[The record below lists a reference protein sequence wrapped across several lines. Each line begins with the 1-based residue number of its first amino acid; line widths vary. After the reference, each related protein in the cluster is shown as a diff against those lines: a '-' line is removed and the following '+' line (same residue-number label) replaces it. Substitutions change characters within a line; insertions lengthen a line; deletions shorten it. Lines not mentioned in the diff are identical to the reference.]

1 MPVVAGAAGVRR
13 EEQAGRRMMQE
24 LRESWAAFKI
34 WIAGPAGEGRL
45 DRCLR
50 LAVTAVVL
58 LFPALCLLVS
68 RSDSYSLLILL
79 LVGVIAW
86 WRNGFRS
93 NFSRRDWMFV
103 AVFVGFFL
111 AGVLA
116 FELGHQT
123 DYGFRL
129 LGRYMRL
136 MLVLPI
142 LAAFKRYRPPAA
154 AVWAGLGLGSLV
166 LGVDAVWE
174 RVSIAGFL
182 QPDGDTNVAILFGDL
197 ATLTTFAFVA
207 GYVYVDAALPRLGR
221 RLVLICIL
229 AGLLAC
235 ILSGAR
241 GAWIALPV
249 LLVLF
254 ISCRH
259 FLHPR
264 TVLIGG
270 ISIVALF
277 GVLYLMPQ
285 THVRARLAS
294 GYEQL
299 RINLSDYG
307 AGADASSL
315 PACMQQQ
322 QLLEA
327 WAEMAKPQLAGQVE
341 IRVTDDYVP
350 AKRSAWSGCKGHGA
364 LLLTNLRSKL
374 TWVQLAHSAR
384 YGAKS
389 ADLHLLAAGRA
400 FISFGN
406 ARRLWFYTR
415 PRKFVKVEMHSRAD
429 TDGHFTITLMNH
441 SSLWLVPVETY
452 PGEFRYALADTSVG
466 QRLEM
471 WAVAGRLFETAPL
484 TGVGTGAYMAS
495 ARKLVDAGEAPP
507 ETAEYDHPHNEFFD
521 ALSSRG
527 LVGLVVLLL
536 LLGVPGWLFARGLDS
551 PDPARLGAS
560 LAGLMV
566 SVGFAM
572 FGLSETMLVHSITL
586 GWYAIMTAVFLAT
599 SEGPP
604 GPGA

>member
-1 MPVVAGAAGVRR
+1 
-13 EEQAGRRMMQE
+13 MMQE
-24 LRESWAAFKI
+24 LRDSWTAFRTC
-34 WIAGPAGEGRL
+34 IAGPAGEGRF

-50 LAVTAVVL
+50 LAVAAVVL

-68 RSDSYSLLILL
+68 RSDSYSLFILL
-79 LVGVIAW
+79 VVGVVAW
-86 WRNGFRS
+86 WRNGFKS

-129 LGRYMRL
+129 LGRYLRL
-136 MLVLPI
+136 LLVLPI
-142 LAAFKRYRPPAA
+142 LVAFKRYRPPAA
-154 AVWAGLGLGSLV
+154 LVWAGLGLGSLV

-197 ATLTTFAFVA
+197 ATLTTFAFAA
-207 GYVYVDAALPRLGR
+207 GYVYVDAALPRLGP
-221 RLVLICIL
+221 RLVLLCIF

-254 ISCRH
+254 VSCRH
-259 FLHPR
+259 LLHPR
-264 TVLIGG
+264 MVLIGG
-270 ISIVALF
+270 VSIVALF
-277 GVLYLMPQ
+277 GVLYLMPH

-294 GYEQL
+294 AYDQL
-299 RINLSDYG
+299 RISLSDFDNAT
-307 AGADASSL
+307 AGADL
-315 PACMQQQ
+315 QGCLQQQ
-322 QLLEA
+322 QLLQA
-327 WAEMAKPQLAGQVE
+327 WSEMAKLQSGAQVD
-341 IRVTDDYVP
+341 IGVANSYVP
-350 AKRSAWSGCKGHGA
+350 AKGSPWPACKERGTLWLKNRRS
-364 LLLTNLRSKL
+364 NL
-374 TWVQLAHSAR
+374 TWVQLPHSAR
-384 YGAKS
+384 YGAKGD
-389 ADLHLLAAGRA
+389 DLHLLAAGDA
-400 FISFGN
+400 YFNFGD
-406 ARRLWFYTR
+406 APRVRLHTPPW
-415 PRKFVKVEMHSRAD
+415 KFVKVEMHSRTG
-429 TDGHFTITLMNH
+429 TDDHFTVRLMNH
-441 SSLWLVPVETY
+441 ADLWIVPVETY

-471 WAVAGRLFETAPL
+471 WAVARRLFETAPL
-484 TGVGTGAYMAS
+484 TGIGTGAYMAS
-495 ARKLVDAGEAPP
+495 AQKLVNAGEAPP
-507 ETAEYDHPHNEFFD
+507 VTAEYDHPHNEFFD

-527 LVGLVVLLL
+527 LVGLVMLLL
-536 LLGVPGWLFARGLDS
+536 FLGVPGWLFARGLDS
-551 PDPARLGAS
+551 PDPVRLGAS

-566 SVGFAM
+566 SVGFAI

-586 GWYAIMTAVFLAT
+586 GWYAIMTALFLAT

>member
-1 MPVVAGAAGVRR
+1 
-13 EEQAGRRMMQE
+13 MMQE
-24 LRESWAAFKI
+24 LRDTWEAFKV
-34 WIAGPAGEGRL
+34 WMAGPAGEQRL
-45 DRCLR
+45 DRYAR
-50 LAVTAVVL
+50 IAVAAVVL

-68 RSDSYSLLILL
+68 RSDSFSLLILL
-79 LVGVIAW
+79 VVGVIAW

-93 NFSRRDWMFV
+93 HFSLRDWMFV
-103 AVFVGFFL
+103 AVFVTFFL

-129 LGRYMRL
+129 LGRYLRL
-136 MLVLPI
+136 LLTLPMLV
-142 LAAFKRYRPPAA
+142 AFKRYRPPAA
-154 AVWAGLGLGSLV
+154 LVWAGLGLGSLV

-197 ATLTTFAFVA
+197 ATLTTFAFAA
-207 GYVYVDAALPRLGR
+207 GYVYVDAALPRLGP
-221 RLVLICIL
+221 RLVLLCIF

-254 ISCRH
+254 VSCRH
-259 FLHPR
+259 LLHLR

-270 ISIVALF
+270 LSIVALF
-277 GVLYLMPQ
+277 GLLYVMPQ
-285 THVRARLAS
+285 THVRARLA
-294 GYEQL
+294 GGFEQL

-307 AGADASSL
+307 AGPDASSL
-315 PACMQQQ
+315 PACMQQR

-327 WAEMAKPQLAGQVE
+327 MAALANVQPTGQVE

-350 AKRSAWSGCKGHGA
+350 NRWTSGWPCKGRGA
-364 LLLTNLRSKL
+364 LLLTNLTDKL
-374 TWVQLAHSAR
+374 TGVQLPHSDR

-389 ADLHLLAAGRA
+389 ADLHLLAAGHA
-400 FISFGN
+400 IISFGN
-406 ARRLWFYTR
+406 ARRFWFSSR
-415 PRKFVKVEMHSRAD
+415 PGKFVALAMHSRAGSED
-429 TDGHFTITLMNH
+429 HFTVTLMNH
-441 SSLWLVPVETY
+441 SSLWVVPVETY

-471 WAVAGRLFETAPL
+471 WGVARRLFETAPL

-495 ARKLVDAGEAPP
+495 ARQLVDAGEAPP
-507 ETAEYDHPHNEFFD
+507 ETADYDHPHNEFFD

-536 LLGVPGWLFARGLDS
+536 FLGVPGWLFARGLDS

-572 FGLSETMLVHSITL
+572 FGLSETMLVHSIAL
-586 GWYAIMTAVFLAT
+586 GWYAIMTALFLAT